1 MIRTCRDRRENMCE
15 RTGISDEHFVR
26 RDVSSTGIKGVRET
40 ETCDRECVGNIR
52 KIERKK

>member
-1 MIRTCRDRRENMCE
+1 MCE